1 MKDLK
6 MKAESY
12 TEGKINEILTQA
24 VVQAYMDGYRD
35 GYNDCENSIPTN
47 LLYNQTE
54 FVDLGLPSGTL
65 WAMDY
70 EKESDEV
77 LYLPHGEANC
87 LNIPTEEQWNELNR
101 ECRFELDKSSNNDLK
116 KLKIVG
122 PNGNIIIF
130 NCTGMFRSDYK
141 EYMYKFCMWL
151 KDESNESSDRN
162 AVSFSAYSKREEG
175 NIYHYFSGYKL
186 PVRLV
191 KSPK

>member
-12 TEGKINEILTQA
+12 AEGKINEILSQA

-47 LLYNQTE
+47 LLDNQTE

-65 WAMDY
+65 WAKDY

-77 LYLPHGEANC
+77 LYLSHGDANS
-87 LNIPTEEQWNELNR
+87 LNIPTEEQWDELNR
-101 ECRFELDKSSNNDLK
+101 ECRFELDKFPDNNLK
-116 KLKIVG
+116 KLKVVG
-122 PNGNIIIF
+122 PNGNILTF
-130 NCTGMFRSDYK
+130 NCTGMFRSDHK
-141 EYMYKFCMWL
+141 ENMYKFCMWL
-151 KDESNESSDRN
+151 KDESNESSNKN
-162 AVSFSAYSKREEG
+162 AIIFSAYSKREEG
-175 NIYHYFSGYKL
+175 NISQCFSGYKL

-191 KSPK
+191 KQPQ